1 MSRDPVPLAA
11 DPSPLAAGPSPL
23 PAEALY
29 RACDPDALP
38 FQTTADLEPPESVVG
53 QPRASRAVG
62 FGIGISGDGYNLFA
76 LGPDETDKQALVE
89 HFIRERAEAREP
101 PWDLC
106 YVNNFED
113 TNRPRALRLPPGMG
127 RRLAGDM
134 DRFLDEL
141 RAALRTSFESE
152 EYQSRRQAI
161 QEEVGEEHEEA
172 FERLREKAR
181 ERGLALL
188 RTPAGFVFAP
198 LKDGQVVAPE
208 EFESLGEERQKE
220 VRQQIEELQ
229 GELQKILRGVPS
241 RQREMREKVR
251 ELNQDVARLAVR
263 DLLDELR
270 SAYRDQAEV
279 LEHLRALEEDVVE
292 NVRTLVEEEGQER
305 PRMPSDAG
313 PPELRRY
320 RVNVVVDHAE
330 SEHAPVVYEEHP
342 TYQNLIGRIEYLPVM
357 GALLTDFNLIRPGAL
372 HRANGG
378 YLLLDVRRVLMQPF
392 AWDGLKRALQTGQL
406 RIESPREAMGLVST
420 VSLDPE
426 PVSLDLKVVLLGDR
440 LLYYLLSEADPDFP
454 DLFKVAAD
462 FADEMDRTSEAEGTY
477 ARLVA
482 GLAREVGLR
491 PLDRSAVARVI
502 ERSARWAGDAEKLSA
517 HTRTVRD
524 LLREADHWAGEE
536 GAEVVSASH
545 VQRAIDEWV
554 YRSDRARERIQESI
568 LRDTVYID
576 TEGGRVGQ
584 VNGLSVLQLG
594 GFAFGKPS
602 RITARVRMGTGEV
615 VNIEREV
622 ELSGPIHS
630 KGVLILAGFLG
641 GRYAGDH
648 PLSLSASLVFEQSYG
663 GVEGDSASS
672 AELYALVSALA
683 EVPLR
688 QSVAVTG
695 SVNQHGDVQ
704 PIGGV
709 NEKIEGFFDICRARG
724 LTGRQ
729 GVLIPAANV
738 KHLMLREDVRE
749 AVAEGRFHVWAVETV
764 DQGIEVLTGL
774 PVGDRDPETGRF
786 PPDTVNGRVERR
798 LDELA
803 EQRRAFL
810 ADDRLEGRGGT
821 E

>member
-11 DPSPLAAGPSPL
+11 DASPLEGPPPL
-23 PAEALY
+23 SAESLY
-29 RACDPDALP
+29 RSCDPDALP
-38 FQTTADLEPPESVVG
+38 FETTADLEPPEGMVG

-62 FGIGISGDGYNLFA
+62 FGIDIPGDGYNLFA
-76 LGPDETDKQALVE
+76 LGPEETDKQALVE
-89 HFIRERAEAREP
+89 HFLRARAGEREP
-101 PWDLC
+101 PSDLC

-113 TNRPRALRLPPGMG
+113 ANRPCALRLPPGVG
-127 RRLAGDM
+127 RRLAGDV
-134 DRFLDEL
+134 DRVLDEL

-152 EYQSRRQAI
+152 EYQARRQAI

-181 ERGLALL
+181 ERDLALL

-198 LKDGQVVAPE
+198 IKDGQVVAPE
-208 EFESLGEERQKE
+208 EFESLGEKRQKE
-220 VRQQIEELQ
+220 VRRHIEELQ

-241 RQREMREKVR
+241 RQREVREKVR

-263 DLLDELR
+263 DLLQELR
-270 SAYRDQAEV
+270 DAYRDHPEV
-279 LEHLRALEEDVVE
+279 VDHLRAVEKDVVD
-292 NVRTLVEEEGQER
+292 NVRSLVEGDGQQRPKMAAEGG
-305 PRMPSDAG
+305 A
-313 PPELRRY
+313 PELRKY
-320 RVNVVVDHAE
+320 RVNVLVDHAE
-330 SEHAPVVYEEHP
+330 SEHAPVIYEDHP

-378 YLLLDVRRVLMQPF
+378 YLLLDARRVLMQPF

-462 FADEMDRTSEAEGTY
+462 FADEMDRTNDAERTY

-482 GLAREVGLR
+482 GLARQAGLR
-491 PLDRSAVARVI
+491 PFDRSAVARVI

-536 GAEVVSASH
+536 GAELVSAPH
-545 VQRAIDEWV
+545 VQRAIDEWI

-576 TEGGRVGQ
+576 TDGSRVGQ

-602 RITARVRMGTGEV
+602 RITARVRLGTGEV

-630 KGVLILAGFLG
+630 KGVLILTGFLG
-641 GRYAGDH
+641 GRYAEGH
-648 PLSLSASLVFEQSYG
+648 PLSFSASLVFEQSYS

-672 AELYALVSALA
+672 AELYALLSALA

-709 NEKIEGFFDICRARG
+709 NEKIEGFFDICRGRG
-724 LTGRQ
+724 LTGRE

-738 KHLMLREDVRE
+738 KHLMLREDVRQ
-749 AVAEGRFHVWAVETV
+749 AVTDGRFHVWAVETV
-764 DQGIEVLTGL
+764 DQGLEVLTGL

-786 PPDTVNGRVERR
+786 PPDSVNGRVERR

-803 EQRRAFL
+803 ERRRAFL
-810 ADDRLEGRGGT
+810 AAGRLEARG
-821 E
+821 EVE